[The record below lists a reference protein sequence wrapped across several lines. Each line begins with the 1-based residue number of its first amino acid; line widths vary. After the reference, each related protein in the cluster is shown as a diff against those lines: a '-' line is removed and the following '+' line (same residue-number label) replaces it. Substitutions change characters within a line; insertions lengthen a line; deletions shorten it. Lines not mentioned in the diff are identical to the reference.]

1 MLRGKNFKYHDGAEA
16 DDLCFVFL
24 YLTHFLF
31 RSDAGD
37 SSGADKFYK
46 KAADTRDVFKPLLA
60 NIVKET
66 LGNDNSMSDDVL
78 DNLLQ
83 RSDILK
89 EFIAMIF
96 SMKNNDRAGEMSG
109 RYNLLTYLG
118 NAR

>member
-37 SSGADKFYK
+37 FSGADKLNK
-46 KAADTRDVFKPLLA
+46 EASEWREPMKLPLA
-60 NIVKET
+60 HIIRKF
-66 LGNDNSMSDDVL
+66 LGNGNSMSDDIL
-78 DNLLQ
+78 DNLVQ

-89 EFIAMIF
+89 ELVAMGSSI
-96 SMKNNDRAGEMSG
+96 KNDDRAGEMMAN
-109 RYNLLTYLG
+109 YNLLTCLG